1 VLCCIAQWHLGNF
14 FAGGVDVSRGSP
26 PSFHG
31 FDEYVSTEASGASST
46 INCGCFPDANGLPT
60 GCAIGGGFMTNASS
74 VFHDGNGQR
83 INSEDCTNYWTHD
96 PAQSHYPSGAWN
108 GSKWSQKVLGD
119 DALHQMDV
127 FEDFLTRSLATDK
140 PVLAMLW
147 LHTVHGP
154 HISMPEFYNA
164 FAQGPSGAAACNTT
178 TFGYGGEVMHQCQNC
193 PSIDDCDYKGS
204 IMQMDVQIGRL
215 RAMLQE
221 KGVANNTML
230 WFSSDVRLFAALP
243 DHATAILDSTSL
255 RAHHEHSII

>member
-1 VLCCIAQWHLGNF
+1 
-14 FAGGVDVSRGSP
+14 
-26 PSFHG
+26 
-31 FDEYVSTEASGASST
+31 
-46 INCGCFPDANGLPT
+46 
-60 GCAIGGGFMTNASS
+60 
-74 VFHDGNGQR
+74 
-83 INSEDCTNYWTHD
+83 
-96 PAQSHYPSGAWN
+96 
-108 GSKWSQKVLGD
+108 
-119 DALHQMDV
+119 
-127 FEDFLTRSLATDK
+127 
-140 PVLAMLW
+140 
-147 LHTVHGP
+147 
-154 HISMPEFYNA
+154 MPEFYNA